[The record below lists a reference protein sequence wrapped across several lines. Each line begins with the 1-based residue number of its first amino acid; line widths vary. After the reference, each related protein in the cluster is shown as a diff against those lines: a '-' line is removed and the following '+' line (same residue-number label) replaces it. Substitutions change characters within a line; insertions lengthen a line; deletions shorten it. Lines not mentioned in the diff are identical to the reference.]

1 MNCLKR
7 RLIGNLFY
15 IITFQYEWDV
25 DFNCNVNIFSHNSY
39 QLKAG
44 VSFINQHILFRRQM
58 TMGLIMSNS
67 FFLNIKILKII
78 QKIFTKI
85 TYIQQHITSK
95 SKTKTSHNEKGGSC
109 SKVRETVLH
118 FSNYSIKL
126 KHYTVA
132 HTLQKGTK

>member
-1 MNCLKR
+1 MLFTYVFIKLSVCIVLCKVVNCLKR

-67 FFLNIKILKII
+67 FFIEYKNSENNSENIYKDYIYP
-78 QKIFTKI
+78 T
-85 TYIQQHITSK
+85 TYNI
-95 SKTKTSHNEKGGSC
+95 
-109 SKVRETVLH
+109 
-118 FSNYSIKL
+118 
-126 KHYTVA
+126 
-132 HTLQKGTK
+132 